1 MQFVNYDSQ
10 SEEEQEQPSSV
21 KKVIDNPSTKAM
33 QDNTT
38 KDELHNDDKL
48 IDNTIAWLQNNSSDS
63 ESENEDNNDG
73 NNTKVT
79 DATKVSVFDDVNI
92 LLNMNNDRPKFLK
105 GATDEKFKI
114 SEQRNHQYDLVDKE
128 YVESRNNVNKQI
140 NSKIPQSQQ
149 MKLNGINNSTS
160 TSTSILSLKQTNNSN
175 PIPNKRV
182 TDDKESAKVR

>member
-21 KKVIDNPSTKAM
+21 KKIIDNPSTKAM
-33 QDNTT
+33 QD
-38 KDELHNDDKL
+38 ELHNDDKI
-48 IDNTIAWLQNNSSDS
+48 IDNTITWLQNNSSDS
-63 ESENEDNNDG
+63 ESENEDSNDG

-79 DATKVSVFDDVNI
+79 DSTKVSVFDDVNL

-105 GATDEKFKI
+105 GASDEKFKI
-114 SEQRNHQYDLVDKE
+114 AEQRNHQYDLVDKE

-160 TSTSILSLKQTNNSN
+160 TSSLSHKQANNSN